1 MDPRIKYLIKEIFK
15 KAKEE
20 SGQTSVYA
28 CCKHLENR
36 FREDFKCHEGTSSR
50 SFARLHQKYVEESQR
65 ENSTPKPGLLDA
77 MSQYLGYSDYRS
89 FLLEDK
95 PISFNGFINRL
106 TKISVSE
113 RTLIGILILIICLML
128 SYTIFMN
135 NPSGPPPPECMI
147 WKITHFEIISCEL
160 SFNIDKAG
168 EIIGFDEKLYENM
181 KMIPKSE
188 VRVGSSY
195 YYKVDRDSLQFFS
208 WYGLHPVNGEDLK
221 PVTNYIMD
229 NYIGNQ

>member
-1 MDPRIKYLIKEIFK
+1 
-15 KAKEE
+15 
-20 SGQTSVYA
+20 
-28 CCKHLENR
+28 
-36 FREDFKCHEGTSSR
+36 
-50 SFARLHQKYVEESQR
+50 
-65 ENSTPKPGLLDA
+65 
-77 MSQYLGYSDYRS
+77 
-89 FLLEDK
+89 
-95 PISFNGFINRL
+95 
-106 TKISVSE
+106 
-113 RTLIGILILIICLML
+113 
-128 SYTIFMN
+128 MN
-135 NPSGPPPPECMI
+135 NPSGPPPECMI

-229 NYIGNQ
+229 KYIGNQ